1 MKTQRQRPG
10 IARLLTRPRLVALG
24 LGLASGAVPAVASA
38 AEESGGIA
46 ALGISLPG
54 LIAQLVNFGILLV
67 VLRLF
72 LFKPIMKVMDERKRK
87 IEEGL
92 QASQKA
98 AQAAESS
105 QEESRRALEQAR
117 AEGRELIGRAQ
128 ETAARLRE
136 ELETQARREAEAIV
150 DRARAEIDRERQQAV
165 QALRAEF
172 ADLTVR
178 AAERV
183 VGQSLDRTAHQRL
196 IDETLATSTFGRD
209 GN

>member
-1 MKTQRQRPG
+1 MNTQRQRSG

-24 LGLASGAVPAVASA
+24 IGTGAGIMPVVASA
-38 AEESGGIA
+38 AEEAGGIA
-46 ALGISLPG
+46 QLGISLPG
-54 LIAQLVNFGILLV
+54 LIAQLVNFGILLL

-72 LFKPIMKVMDERKRK
+72 LFKPIMKVMDERRRK

-92 QASQKA
+92 NASQ
-98 AQAAESS
+98 QAAAAAENS
-105 QEESRRALEQAR
+105 QEESRRALELAR
-117 AEGRELIGRAQ
+117 AEGREAIGRAQ
-128 ETAARLRE
+128 ETAARLST
-136 ELETQARREAEAIV
+136 ELEAQARREAEGIV
-150 DRARAEIDRERQQAV
+150 ERARAEIDRERQQAI

>member
-1 MKTQRQRPG
+1 MKTQRQHSG

-24 LGLASGAVPAVASA
+24 FGSALGIAPAVASA
-38 AEESGGIA
+38 AEEAGGIA

-54 LIAQLVNFGILLV
+54 LVAQLVNFGILLL

-92 QASQKA
+92 QASTKA

-105 QEESRRALEQAR
+105 QEESRRAMEQAR
-117 AEGRELIGRAQ
+117 AEGRDLIGRAQ
-128 ETAARLRE
+128 ETAARLGI
-136 ELETQARREAEAIV
+136 ELEAQARREAEAIV
-150 DRARAEIDRERQQAV
+150 VRARAEIDRERQQAI
-165 QALRAEF
+165 QSLRAEF

-183 VGQSLDRTAHQRL
+183 VGQSLDRNAHQRL
-196 IDETLATSTFGRD
+196 IDETLATSSFGRD

>member
-1 MKTQRQRPG
+1 MKTQRQRSG
-10 IARLLTRPRLVALG
+10 IARLLTRSRLVALG
-24 LGLASGAVPAVASA
+24 IGTGAGVLPAVASA
-38 AEESGGIA
+38 AESGGIA

-54 LIAQLVNFGILLV
+54 LIAQLVNFGILLL

-72 LFKPIMKVMDERKRK
+72 LFKPIMKVMDDRRQK

-92 QASQKA
+92 QASAKA

-105 QEESRRALEQAR
+105 QEESRRAMEQAR
-117 AEGRELIGRAQ
+117 AEGRDLIGRAQ
-128 ETAARLRE
+128 ETAARLRD
-136 ELETQARREAEAIV
+136 ELATQARREADSIV
-150 DRARAEIDRERQQAV
+150 ERARAEIDRERQQAV
-165 QALRAEF
+165 QSLRAEF

-183 VGQSLDRTAHQRL
+183 VGQSLDRNAHQRL
-196 IDETLATSTFGRD
+196 IDETLATSSFGRD